1 MPADGSPYESCPEVC
16 GNLERPGVALDMPKW
31 IEHSHLD
38 TTVDQLRIE
47 EALAAMAWRGKS
59 ILHIGVGNSRFA
71 QRFAAEAALIDG
83 LTVCQ
88 SEVDLARSL
97 RIPNYTVYF
106 LNKYSRE
113 FLLTLTNRYDFVID
127 NNLAS
132 FACCKYHF
140 YRMLDNY
147 LWAMKPG
154 ARILTDQRGMDF
166 TVEEQRWILSY
177 EDLQALERKF
187 PVRVSR
193 VTATVY
199 SIAAIANEVT
209 G

>member
-1 MPADGSPYESCPEVC
+1 MMRAYSSPYETCVEVC
-16 GNLERPGVALDMPKW
+16 GNLERPGVALDIPMW
-31 IEHSHLD
+31 IEHAHLD

-47 EALAAMAWRGKS
+47 DALSALQWQGKS
-59 ILHIGVGNSRFA
+59 LLHIGVGNSRFA
-71 QRFAAEAALIDG
+71 ERFAAEALLIDG
-83 LTVCQ
+83 ITVCR
-88 SEVDLARSL
+88 SEVERATSL

-106 LNKYSRE
+106 LNKYGRK
-113 FLLTLTNRYDFVID
+113 FLLTLTHRYDFVID

-132 FACCKYHF
+132 YACCKYHF

-166 TVEEQRWILSY
+166 SVDEKRWILSY
-177 EDLQALERKF
+177 EDLQALEKKF
-187 PVRVSR
+187 PVQVSR
-193 VTATVY
+193 ITDTVY
-199 SIAAIANEVT
+199 AIANESA

>member
-1 MPADGSPYESCPEVC
+1 M
-16 GNLERPGVALDMPKW
+16 W
-31 IEHSHLD
+31 IEHAHLD

-47 EALAAMAWRGKS
+47 DALSALQWQGKS
-59 ILHIGVGNSRFA
+59 FLHIGVGTSRFA
-71 QRFAAEAALIDG
+71 ERFAAEALLIDG
-83 LTVCQ
+83 ITVCR
-88 SEVDLARSL
+88 SEVERATSL

-106 LNKYSRE
+106 LNKYGRK
-113 FLLTLTNRYDFVID
+113 FLLTLTHRYDFVID

-132 FACCKYHF
+132 YACCKYHF

-166 TVEEQRWILSY
+166 SVDEKRWILSY
-177 EDLQALERKF
+177 EDLQALEKKF
-187 PVRVSR
+187 PVQVSR
-193 VTATVY
+193 ITDTVY
-199 SIAAIANEVT
+199 AIANESA

>member
-1 MPADGSPYESCPEVC
+1 MMHAYSSTYETCVEVC

-31 IEHSHLD
+31 IEHTHLD
-38 TTVDQLRIE
+38 TTVDQLGIE
-47 EALAAMAWRGKS
+47 DALSGMNWQGKS
-59 ILHIGVGNSRFA
+59 FLHVGVGNSRFA
-71 QRFAAEAALIDG
+71 QRFAAGALLIDG
-83 LTVCQ
+83 ITVCR
-88 SEVDLARSL
+88 SEVEWAASL

-106 LNKYSRE
+106 LNKYGRE
-113 FLLTLTNRYDFVID
+113 FLLTLTHRYDFVID

-132 FACCKYHF
+132 YACCKYHF

-166 TVEEQRWILSY
+166 SVEEKRWILSY
-177 EDLQALERKF
+177 EDLQALEQKF
-187 PVRVSR
+187 PVHVTR
-193 VTATVY
+193 VTDTVY
-199 SIAAIANEVT
+199 AITNEAA

>member
-1 MPADGSPYESCPEVC
+1 MTHVYRSPYEMCLEVC
-16 GNLERPGVALDMPKW
+16 GNLERPGAALDVPKW
-31 IEHSHLD
+31 IEHAHLD

-47 EALAAMAWRGKS
+47 DAISKMKWQGKNF
-59 ILHIGVGNSRFA
+59 LHVGVGNSRFA
-71 QRFAAEAALIDG
+71 ERFAPEALLIDG
-83 LTVCQ
+83 ITVCR
-88 SEVDLARSL
+88 SEVERAKSL

-106 LNKYSRE
+106 LNKYGRK

-132 FACCKYHF
+132 YACCKYHF

-147 LWAMKPG
+147 LWAMKPE

-166 TVEEQRWILSY
+166 SVQEKRWILNY
-177 EDLQALERKF
+177 EDLQALEKKF

-193 VTATVY
+193 ISDTVY
-199 SIAAIANEVT
+199 AIAKEAT